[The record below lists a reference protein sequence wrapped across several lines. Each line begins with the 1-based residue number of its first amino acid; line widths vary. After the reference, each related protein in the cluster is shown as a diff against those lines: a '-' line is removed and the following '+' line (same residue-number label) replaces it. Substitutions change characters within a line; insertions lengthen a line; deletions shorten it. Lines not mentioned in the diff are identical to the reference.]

1 MELFEYLMIYST
13 QSSKDSENLEKSG
26 LSDGTT
32 FIIPPE
38 ITLLGG
44 IWLLIG
50 HRFESF
56 IYKCTTVSKL
66 GMGTDKR

>member
-56 IYKCTTVSKL
+56 IY
-66 GMGTDKR
+66 